1 MTTSN
6 TKIVVSLG
14 TDFHRF
20 DRLVNWIDDW
30 LDSLESPP
38 SCIVQHGASRS
49 PRLAQGI
56 DRMPRQDL
64 LDLYRAADLVIV
76 QGGPGSIL
84 DARET
89 GHIPVAVPRRPELGE
104 VVDAHQLAFTQVMHR
119 QGEAVMA
126 TSLEQ
131 LMAAGTAVLEDPARA
146 RTAPRQP
153 GGALATARL
162 ERVVAELGSAP
173 RAGMAFRRARHM
185 LLPKKA
191 I

>member
-1 MTTSN
+1 MTAPNSR
-6 TKIVVSLG
+6 IVVSLG

-30 LDSLESPP
+30 LDSLEAPP
-38 SCIVQHGASRS
+38 SCLVQHGASRS

-64 LDLYRAADLVIV
+64 LNLYRTADLVIV

-84 DARET
+84 DAREA

-104 VVDAHQLAFTQVMHR
+104 VVDAHQIAFTTVMHR

-126 TSLEQ
+126 TSREQ
-131 LMAAGTAVLEDPARA
+131 LMEAGSAVLADPARA

-153 GGALATARL
+153 GGTAATAQLEHVVAALAS
-162 ERVVAELGSAP
+162 VP
-173 RAGMAFRRARHM
+173 RAGRMFRRARHVW
-185 LLPKKA
+185 LRQ
-191 I
+191 